1 MTIDELKKQRFIRL
15 LQAETT
21 ARTINDVY
29 KDVKVV
35 HVSLEIIFKSAVLR
49 DLKVKKYQ
57 RTIEPSDRLYLHYDC
72 ENKDCTS
79 DGFDLTSELRN
90 ALASRRCVEGVM
102 HCTGKE
108 DWKYVGASGFSCMT
122 TLKYRI
128 EPEFGQML

>member
-15 LQAETT
+15 WQAETT
-21 ARTINDVY
+21 ARIINDVY

-35 HVSLEIIFKSAVLR
+35 NVSLEITFKSAVLR
-49 DLKVKKYQ
+49 DLYIKKYQ
-57 RTIEPSDRLYLHYDC
+57 CTMKPSDKLYLQYDC
-72 ENKDCTS
+72 VNKDCSS

-102 HCTGKE
+102 HCAGKE